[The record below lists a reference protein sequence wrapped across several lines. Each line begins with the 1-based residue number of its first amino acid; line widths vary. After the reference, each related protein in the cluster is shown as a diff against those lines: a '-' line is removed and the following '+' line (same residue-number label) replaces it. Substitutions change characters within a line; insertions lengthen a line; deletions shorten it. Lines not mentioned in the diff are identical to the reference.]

1 MGGLVWIGEAD
12 WRRVAGGR
20 LSWTV
25 EAEGALLDAARQA
38 GVKVEEVVFFDFPL
52 LFPLLAARDEEA
64 PAAAVGLPGAG
75 AEAAEEGPGAGAV
88 EGAVEDAVEDAVEG
102 TLEDAVEGA
111 VEDEDE
117 GGVVSKTSSG
127 LLHSASC

>member
-1 MGGLVWIGEAD
+1 M
-12 WRRVAGGR
+12 
-20 LSWTV
+20 
-25 EAEGALLDAARQA
+25 
-38 GVKVEEVVFFDFPL
+38 KVEGVVFFDFPL

-102 TLEDAVEGA
+102 A

-117 GGVVSKTSSG
+117 GGVVSETSSG

>member
-1 MGGLVWIGEAD
+1 M
-12 WRRVAGGR
+12 
-20 LSWTV
+20 
-25 EAEGALLDAARQA
+25 
-38 GVKVEEVVFFDFPL
+38 KVEGVVFFDFPL

-102 TLEDAVEGA
+102 AVEGA
-111 VEDEDE
+111 IEDEDE
-117 GGVVSKTSSG
+117 GGVVSETSSG